1 MNDYRELV
9 ESFHKAKV
17 LVLGDVMLDRYWWGK
32 VERISPEAP
41 VPIVLL
47 ERTFETA
54 GGAAN
59 VAVNVA
65 GLGADVFLIGLV
77 GDDGEGETLK
87 KILVQQGVHSEF
99 LKDDKRGTTVKT
111 RVVAHS
117 QHVVRVDNEQ
127 VIPLNEEQER
137 TVLEMVQSKAKEVDI
152 LIGSDYA
159 KGFFTEKLLSRLI
172 TLSKEVQRKIVID
185 PKGPDFSKYYGATAI
200 TPNQKEAL
208 EACRKAADTDEAGK
222 MLLEELNLEC
232 VLITQGER
240 GMTLFE
246 KHSKRFLSASARKV
260 YDVTGAGDTVIA
272 TFATAIACGACYK
285 KAAEIANIAAGL
297 VVEEVGTTAIKKEN
311 LLRHTDRLSRAD
323 V

>member
-1 MNDYRELV
+1 MDDYRELT

-17 LVLGDVMLDRYWWGK
+17 LVLGDVMLDRYWWGR

-47 ERTFETA
+47 ERTFEAA

-59 VAVNVA
+59 VAANVA
-65 GLGADVFLIGLV
+65 GLGASVFLIGLV
-77 GDDGEGETLK
+77 GDDGEGEILK
-87 KILVQQGVHSEF
+87 KVLARQGVHSEF
-99 LKDDKRGTTVKT
+99 LKDDGRRTTVKT
-111 RVVAHS
+111 RVIAHS
-117 QHVVRVDNEQ
+117 QHVVRVDDEQ
-127 VIPLNEEQER
+127 VVPLNEEQER
-137 TVLEMVQSKAKEVDI
+137 KVLEVVQSKAKEVDI
-152 LIGSDYA
+152 LIASDYA
-159 KGFFTEKLLSRLI
+159 KGFFTERLLSQLI
-172 TLSKEVQRKIVID
+172 QFSKEAQKKIVID
-185 PKGPDFSKYYGATAI
+185 PKGSDFSKYYGATAI

-208 EACRKAADTDEAGK
+208 QACRKAADADEAGK

-246 KHSKRFLSASARKV
+246 KNSKSYLPASARKV

-311 LLRHTDRLSRAD
+311 LLKHTDRFRQS
-323 V
+323 